1 MSGEGCYL
9 LALRIERGT
18 GIKQNLKDAN
28 ILYERACLLGEGNAC
43 LTYADNLYDGN
54 GVKQNEKL
62 AKSYYKIAC
71 NYDVKKACE
80 LFK

>member
-1 MSGEGCYL
+1 MIFTHTYAQWL
-9 LALRIERGT
+9 
-18 GIKQNLKDAN
+18 N